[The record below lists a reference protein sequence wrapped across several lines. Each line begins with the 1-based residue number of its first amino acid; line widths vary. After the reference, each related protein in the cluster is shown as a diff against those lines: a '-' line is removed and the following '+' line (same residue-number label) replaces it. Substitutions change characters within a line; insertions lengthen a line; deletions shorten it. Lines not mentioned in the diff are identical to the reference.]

1 MDTFLFYVLLI
12 YCLLPYIT
20 NNIIYLCTTLISICY
35 NLFEKRRKLSWTSLT
50 LYDYISQIL
59 NTILF

>member
-1 MDTFLFYVLLI
+1 MDTFFVLCTT
-12 YCLLPYIT
+12 YLLPYIT